1 VRQALGLGAHG
12 FISKSSDAREIGD
25 GIQAA
30 LRGEVVYPPRMRLDG
45 EHSTDGAALD
55 LADRLSQLTAQQF
68 RVFGM
73 LCMGR
78 LNKNI
83 ARELQITE
91 ATVKAHMTAIL
102 RKLGASNRTQAVL
115 LAGPLM
121 ADAGPLSVQPE
132 EID

>member
-1 VRQALGLGAHG
+1 
-12 FISKSSDAREIGD
+12 
-25 GIQAA
+25 
-30 LRGEVVYPPRMRLDG
+30 MRLDRD
-45 EHSTDGAALD
+45 EPADGAALD
-55 LADRLSQLTAQQF
+55 LADRLAQLTAQQF

-78 LNKNI
+78 LNKHI

-121 ADAGPLSVQPE
+121 ADQRQVSAQPE
-132 EID
+132 EIE